1 MNNNVVVLGRVSVG
15 KSTLLNAIV
24 GHKYFQMGDGITT
37 TEIKTYPLGKLNLI
51 DIPGNIDNSNLS
63 EYSDIIEGAMA
74 ILYVCD
80 AQSVCNTL
88 QMIPQLISYRKR
100 LSVLNI
106 FPVLNK
112 TDELDELN
120 GIRKE
125 YKTVI
130 QSAGLNGIEVMELSA
145 KMILLIKLYISNKL
159 DESTEQQL
167 MNYVFGRNGSTEVST
182 ADITQAMINNICKTS
197 GYNVLEEFFE
207 RFSKLSDNNLYIEII
222 NNSHLMP
229 IKTYLA
235 AVYKYDLHKYRTL
248 RCLFFNGSSFF
259 VSLFVGLLYSFL
271 ALLGVY
277 GSWYNGM
284 FSFEIF
290 FLAFFFILLTTIILT
305 ISVYFIVHYMG
316 ICCNKCFCGLNKNI
330 LPRRDITCI
339 ETTQE
344 SLDLITSYYVNSKY
358 MDIFSSPFMSITK
371 YVDNVYFSGTKYS
384 DFVFLKLH
392 DKIYQIH
399 GIFCK
404 NKISEVTYV
413 VEVILMTSKNKNPF
427 RSMDIPSNAV

>member
-51 DIPGNIDNSNLS
+51 DIPGNIDNNNLS

-88 QMIPQLISYRKR
+88 QMIPQLIAYRRR
-100 LSVLNI
+100 LNVLNI

-112 TDELDELN
+112 IDEIDD
-120 GIRKE
+120 IASVRKE

-130 QSAGLNGIEVMELSA
+130 QTAGLNGIEVMELSA
-145 KMILLIKLYISNKL
+145 KMILLIKLFISNKL
-159 DESTEQQL
+159 DDNTEHQL
-167 MNYVFGRNGSTEVST
+167 INYVFGHNGSSEVSS
-182 ADITQAMINNICKTS
+182 ADITQSMINNICKTS

-207 RFSKLSDNNLYIEII
+207 RFSKLSDHNLYMEII

-229 IKTYLA
+229 IKTYLG
-235 AVYKYDLHKYRTL
+235 AVYRYNLYKYRTI

-259 VSLFVGLLYSFL
+259 VSFIVGFL
-271 ALLGVY
+271 CSLACLICVY
-277 GSWYNGM
+277 GAWYYGV
-284 FSFEIF
+284 FSTEIF
-290 FLAFFFILLTTIILT
+290 FLAVLLTFFITIVIT
-305 ISVYFIVHYMG
+305 ISTYILVHYIG
-316 ICCNKCFCGLNKNI
+316 ICCNKCFCGLNGYI
-330 LPRRDITCI
+330 LPKHDITCI
-339 ETTQE
+339 ESTQE
-344 SLDLITSYYVNSKY
+344 SLELISRYYVNSRY
-358 MDIFSSPFMSITK
+358 MDIFSNPLMTVTK

-392 DKIYQIH
+392 EKIYQIH
-399 GIFCK
+399 GIFSR

-427 RSMDIPSNAV
+427 RTMDVPASAV

>member
-37 TEIKTYPLGKLNLI
+37 TETKTYPLGKLNLI
-51 DIPGNIDNSNLS
+51 DIPGNIDNNNLV
-63 EYSDIIEGAMA
+63 EYAHIIEGAMA
-74 ILYVCD
+74 VLYVCD

-88 QMIPQLISYRKR
+88 QMIPQLIAYRRR
-100 LSVLNI
+100 LNVLNI

-112 TDELDELN
+112 IDEIDDLN
-120 GIRKE
+120 SVRKE

-130 QSAGLNGIEVMELSA
+130 QTAGLNGIEVLEVSA
-145 KMILLIKLYISNKL
+145 KMVLLIKLYIANKL
-159 DESTEQQL
+159 DDNTEHQL
-167 MNYVFGRNGSTEVST
+167 LNYVFGHSGFSEVST
-182 ADITQAMINNICKTS
+182 ADITQNMINNICKTS

-207 RFSKLSDNNLYIEII
+207 RFTKLSEHNLYMEII

-235 AVYKYDLHKYRTL
+235 AVYRYNLYKYRTV
-248 RCLFFNGSSFF
+248 RCLFFNGASCSVSFGVGCF
-259 VSLFVGLLYSFL
+259 TSLFMLLCIYLMWIYGIIPIELWIVFL
-271 ALLGVY
+271 C
-277 GSWYNGM
+277 
-284 FSFEIF
+284 
-290 FLAFFFILLTTIILT
+290 TIIITGIIIT
-305 ISVYFIVHYMG
+305 IVTYVIVHYTG
-316 ICCNKCFCGLNKNI
+316 ICCNNCFCGLNEYI

-344 SLDLITSYYVNSKY
+344 SLDLITSYYINSMYTDIFKNPF
-358 MDIFSSPFMSITK
+358 MDINR
-371 YVDNVYFSGTKYS
+371 YVDKVYFSGTKYS
-384 DFVFLKLH
+384 DFVFLRLH

-399 GIFCK
+399 GIFSR

-413 VEVILMTSKNKNPF
+413 VEVILITSKNKNPF
-427 RSMDIPSNAV
+427 RTMDIPNNAV

>member
-37 TEIKTYPLGKLNLI
+37 TETKTYPLGKLNLI
-51 DIPGNIDNSNLS
+51 DIPGNIDNNNLI
-63 EYSDIIEGAMA
+63 EYAHIIEGAMA
-74 ILYVCD
+74 VLYVCD

-88 QMIPQLISYRKR
+88 QMIPQLIAYRRR
-100 LSVLNI
+100 LNVLNI

-112 TDELDELN
+112 IDEIDDLN
-120 GIRKE
+120 SVRKE

-130 QSAGLNGIEVMELSA
+130 QTAGLNGIEVLEVSA
-145 KMILLIKLYISNKL
+145 KMILLIKLYIANKL
-159 DESTEQQL
+159 DENTEQQL
-167 MNYVFGRNGSTEVST
+167 IHYVFGHSGTSEVSST
-182 ADITQAMINNICKTS
+182 DITQNMINNICKTS

-207 RFSKLSDNNLYIEII
+207 RFTKLSEHNLYMEII

-235 AVYKYDLHKYRTL
+235 AVYRYNLYKYRTV
-248 RCLFFNGSSFF
+248 RCLFFNGASCSVSFGVGCF
-259 VSLFVGLLYSFL
+259 TSLFMLLCIYLMWIYELLSMELWIVFL
-271 ALLGVY
+271 CAIIIT
-277 GSWYNGM
+277 S
-284 FSFEIF
+284 I
-290 FLAFFFILLTTIILT
+290 IITIIT
-305 ISVYFIVHYMG
+305 YVIVHYTG
-316 ICCNKCFCGLNKNI
+316 ICCNNCFCGLNEYI

-344 SLDLITSYYVNSKY
+344 SLDLITSYYVNSMYTDIFKNPF
-358 MDIFSSPFMSITK
+358 MDINR
-371 YVDNVYFSGTKYS
+371 YVDKVYFSGTKYS

-399 GIFCK
+399 GIFSR

-427 RSMDIPSNAV
+427 RTMDIPNNAV